1 MRDLILNFLNILYS
15 YYKSGKYNNDAYPKA
30 ISVFIAITGFNGWVL
45 LMILNVYKYLDFF
58 VIRGNKMV
66 LAGIFL
72 IFYYIPVYYL
82 IKRNF
87 SKEEVE
93 KALSDDGDCKK
104 WKSIVVIYCIL
115 TLLLFIISVFFFNPK
130 SNHCLEFWRW

>member
-1 MRDLILNFLNILYS
+1 MRDLILKFLNILYS

-45 LMILNVYKYLDFF
+45 LMILNVYKYLDLF

-66 LAGIFL
+66 LAGLFL

-87 SKEEVE
+87 SKEDVE
-93 KALSDDGDCKK
+93 KALSDDGDRKK

-115 TLLLFIISVFFFNPK
+115 TLLLLVISVFFFNPK
-130 SNHCLEFWRW
+130 SNHCLEYWRW